1 MAAEDWSDKMAP
13 DMKVLMKQRCVIE
26 FLHAEKF
33 APFNIYQHLMN
44 FYGDQMVDVST
55 KRWWWYVSAVMTVT
69 AVKSTCADFYEHSMR
84 ALVDH

>member
-1 MAAEDWSDKMAP
+1 MAAGDWSDKMAP

-55 KRWWWYVSAVMTVT
+55 GRQKVLHFNSASI
-69 AVKSTCADFYEHSMR
+69 A
-84 ALVDH
+84 VDHLCWYRFV